1 MLVEKAY
8 RIKKNNDFQRIYK
21 KGKSVANRQFVIY
34 TAENDLDHFRL
45 GISVSK
51 KMGNA
56 VTRNR
61 IKRSIREC
69 FKNHKENIIPKDII
83 VIARNQAVDL
93 KVIETQ
99 KSLEHVLKIAKVFN
113 KRIP

>member
-1 MLVEKAY
+1 MEKAY

-21 KGKSVANRQFVIY
+21 MGKSVANRQFVIY
-34 TAENDLDHFRL
+34 TAENDCEHFRL
-45 GISVSK
+45 GMSVSK
-51 KMGNA
+51 KLGNA

-69 FKNHKENIIPKDII
+69 FKNHKENILPKDII
-83 VIARNQAVDL
+83 VIARNQSVDL
-93 KVIETQ
+93 SVVETQ
-99 KSLEHVLKIAKVFN
+99 KSIEHVLKIAKVFN

>member
-1 MLVEKAY
+1 MEKAY
-8 RIKKNNDFQRIYK
+8 RIKQNNDFQRIYK
-21 KGKSVANRQFVIY
+21 NGKSVANRQFVIY
-34 TAENDLDHFRL
+34 TADNECDHFRL

-51 KMGNA
+51 KLGNA

-69 FKNHKENIIPKDII
+69 FKHHKEDIISKDII
-83 VIARNQAVDL
+83 VIARHQSVDL
-93 KVIETQ
+93 KVADTK